1 MTPTLHVDI
10 TTLPGSG
17 DPEALRTTLTA
28 IPVLAQG
35 VNLSVDVVAD
45 GRLLT
50 RVGKRRITVD
60 NTA

>member
-1 MTPTLHVDI
+1 
-10 TTLPGSG
+10 
-17 DPEALRTTLTA
+17 
-28 IPVLAQG
+28 LAQG